1 MTDTNVRLCN
11 AGETIFAEGELGS
24 AMYVLLAGRVGV
36 STARA
41 GQVAVLGAGE
51 FFGEM
56 AVIDT
61 FPRSAT
67 VTALENGTRVLPI
80 DQHRFVYL
88 VSQQPAFA
96 LSVMAVISRRM
107 RSMASTGT
115 VRDGCARG
123 GGRRE
128 RRQRLRDRGNHA
140 GPMATALGRARRQR
154 LPNRRTQTIK
164 VLVNTGLRTSLSVI
178 GGRAQDDRRPPE
190 TVDLVVLTHE
200 HADHLG
206 GTALLPR
213 GPVVAARQL
222 TANKL
227 ALGDEFAMV
236 SGVIGEKVAPFAV
249 DICLPEGSVI
259 DAEPY
264 RFEVL
269 HTPGHAFEL
278 HLPGGPGA
286 GRADCR
292 RHVHGG
298 RRHGRY
304 LRVGQHQRLC
314 LIDGAAPAIG
324 VAPGSPGARPGAPG
338 RERPTLRWRW
348 LAQKCCCAIRASCF
362 QAISGEVAFDRIIE
376 FRARPESLTTFLSP
390 ITGESMPTCG
400 G

>member
-1 MTDTNVRLCN
+1 MTETNVRLCN
-11 AGETIFAEGELGS
+11 AGETIFAEGELGN

-41 GQVAVLGAGE
+41 GQVAALGAGE

-61 FPRSAT
+61 YPRSAT
-67 VTALENGTRVLPI
+67 VTALEDGTRVLPI

-107 RSMASTGT
+107 RSMTSTDTAVTTAPAAGAGVNAGGGYGTAEIMPGLWQLRSAGRAGNVYLIAGHNRTVLVDTGFASTYPSLA
-115 VRDGCARG
+115 D
-123 GGRRE
+123 
-128 RRQRLRDRGNHA
+128 
-140 GPMATALGRARRQR
+140 
-154 LPNRRTQTIK
+154 
-164 VLVNTGLRTSLSVI
+164 GLRTI
-178 GGRAQDDRRPPE
+178 GRPPE

-213 GPVVAARQL
+213 GPIVAAHQL

-259 DAEPY
+259 DADPY

-269 HTPGHAFEL
+269 HTPGHTSSCICLADPAQDVLIVGDMFMAGGAMGGIFGSGSISDYVLSMERLRRLGL
-278 HLPGGPGA
+278 HLVLPG
-286 GRADCR
+286 
-292 RHVHGG
+292 
-298 RRHGRY
+298 HGRESRTGEADAAVALDRAKVL
-304 LRVGQHQRLC
+304 LRDTCELFH
-314 LIDGAAPAIG
+314 
-324 VAPGSPGARPGAPG
+324 
-338 RERPTLRWRW
+338 
-348 LAQKCCCAIRASCF
+348 
-362 QAISGEVAFDRIIE
+362 AISGEAAFDRIMSSV
-376 FRARPESLTTFLSP
+376 RGLNR
-390 ITGESMPTCG
+390 
-400 G
+400 

>member
-1 MTDTNVRLCN
+1 MAGQVVTETDVRLCN
-11 AGETIFAEGELGS
+11 AGEAIFTEGELGN

-107 RSMASTGT
+107 RSITSTDTAATTAPAAGAGVNASGGYGTAEIMPGLWQLRSAGRAGNVYLIAGHNRTVMVDTGFASTYPSLA
-115 VRDGCARG
+115 D
-123 GGRRE
+123 
-128 RRQRLRDRGNHA
+128 
-140 GPMATALGRARRQR
+140 
-154 LPNRRTQTIK
+154 
-164 VLVNTGLRTSLSVI
+164 GLRTI
-178 GGRAQDDRRPPE
+178 GRPPE

-206 GTALLPR
+206 GAGLLPR
-213 GPVVAARQL
+213 GPIVAAHQL

-227 ALGDEFAMV
+227 ALGDEFGMV
-236 SGVIGEKVAPFAV
+236 SGVIGEKVAPFAI
-249 DICLPEGSVI
+249 DICLAEGSVI
-259 DAEPY
+259 DVDPY

-269 HTPGHAFEL
+269 HTPGHTSSCICLADPAQDVLIVGDMFMAGGAMGGIFGSGSISDYVLSMERL
-278 HLPGGPGA
+278 RRLGLGLVLPG
-286 GRADCR
+286 
-292 RHVHGG
+292 
-298 RRHGRY
+298 HGRVSRAGEADAAVALDRAKVL
-304 LRVGQHQRLC
+304 LR
-314 LIDGAAPAIG
+314 DT
-324 VAPGSPGARPGAPG
+324 
-338 RERPTLRWRW
+338 REL
-348 LAQKCCCAIRASCF
+348 F
-362 QAISGEVAFDRIIE
+362 QAISGEVAFDRIMSSV
-376 FRARPESLTTFLSP
+376 RGLNR
-390 ITGESMPTCG
+390 
-400 G
+400 